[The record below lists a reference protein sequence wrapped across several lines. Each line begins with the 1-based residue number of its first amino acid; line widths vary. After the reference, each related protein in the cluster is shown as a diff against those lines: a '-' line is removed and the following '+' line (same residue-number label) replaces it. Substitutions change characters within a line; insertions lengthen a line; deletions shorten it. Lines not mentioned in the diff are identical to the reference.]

1 MTIFQAV
8 QEIVVFGQKMEPLTH
23 CGRHFG
29 QKWLFKPQCVLQ
41 TRKRAIFSLCR
52 WAIKLLQSAKMISS
66 VVLLLVLLIISGNTI
81 SGTIQFPQLPS
92 QWQDQWHLGLQD
104 DTLTI
109 EANSI
114 AANFRTIEI
123 SQFLDETSV
132 ISAHMQNRCNICHVV
147 KELHPNVL
155 SMQVSNCLSQVWTV
169 CNHKYLTWIFYAKN
183 LISSV

>member
-1 MTIFQAV
+1 M
-8 QEIVVFGQKMEPLTH
+8 
-23 CGRHFG
+23 
-29 QKWLFKPQCVLQ
+29 
-41 TRKRAIFSLCR
+41 
-52 WAIKLLQSAKMISS
+52 KLLQSAKMISS
-66 VVLLLVLLIISGNTI
+66 VVLFLLIISGNTI

-155 SMQVSNCLSQVWTV
+155 SMQVSNCLSQV
-169 CNHKYLTWIFYAKN
+169 LTDMSFIVHSAKRARLN
-183 LISSV
+183 NDMNIHTL